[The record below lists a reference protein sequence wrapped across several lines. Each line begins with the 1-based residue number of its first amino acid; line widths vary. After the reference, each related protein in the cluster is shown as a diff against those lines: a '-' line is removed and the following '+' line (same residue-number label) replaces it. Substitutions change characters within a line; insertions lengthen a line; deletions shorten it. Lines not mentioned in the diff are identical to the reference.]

1 MRTTLRILGGTGMRL
16 VGLLVGGLVAWGGSV
31 VAGEEPP
38 HVVFVTGDEEYRSEE
53 SMPMLAKILDKTHGF
68 RVSVC
73 YAVDPDGSI
82 NPDNLTNIAGLEAL
96 DDADLMVMFTRFR
109 KLPDAQLERITRYA
123 ESGKPMMGFR
133 TATHAFKYDRGPH
146 AAEMNEKWTRKIF
159 GQKWIT
165 HHGHFGDGHE
175 MLTAVTINPPAAD
188 HPALRGVSPFETYS
202 WLYHVEGGGDSLS
215 DSPEKLLIGKALKS
229 GHAKEHDRFPVTNP
243 VAWTKTYTGASGK
256 TARVFF
262 TTLGHP
268 FDFKQES
275 MRKLALNGVF
285 WALGMEGKIPAQG
298 VKADFVEPYEP
309 NNSGNTKYKKGL
321 KPVYL
326 ETGSKP

>member
-133 TATHAFKYDRGPH
+133 TATHAFKYDRGQIGR
-146 AAEMNEKWTRKIF
+146 A
-159 GQKWIT
+159 
-165 HHGHFGDGHE
+165 
-175 MLTAVTINPPAAD
+175 
-188 HPALRGVSPFETYS
+188 
-202 WLYHVEGGGDSLS
+202 HV
-215 DSPEKLLIGKALKS
+215 
-229 GHAKEHDRFPVTNP
+229 
-243 VAWTKTYTGASGK
+243 
-256 TARVFF
+256 
-262 TTLGHP
+262 
-268 FDFKQES
+268 
-275 MRKLALNGVF
+275 
-285 WALGMEGKIPAQG
+285 
-298 VKADFVEPYEP
+298 
-309 NNSGNTKYKKGL
+309 
-321 KPVYL
+321 
-326 ETGSKP
+326 